1 MIRLKFKFN
10 YGYLCVLSGP
20 EASKVSRNIISRKT
34 NGKLCL
40 YEIFNRLFLNY
51 VMDFWKNQNQSW
63 LVNSC
68 QLCQKKYLVLLISTV
83 NIRKP
88 PCLEIFSKLMK
99 RRPLWSG
106 FTSIAQVFK
115 TVKCRESKAGPARCS
130 FCHQKHLIWG
140 KRYHELLF
148 QTRFLYEFSPLCL
161 LLCLR
166 THLSIHLK
174 MSLSSLNCGF

>member
-1 MIRLKFKFN
+1 MCFEWPWSLQSIKEYYIQKDKWKTVFIWN
-10 YGYLCVLSGP
+10 IQQI
-20 EASKVSRNIISRKT
+20 VS
-34 NGKLCL
+34 KLCDGFLKESESEL
-40 YEIFNRLFLNY
+40 YFPVNY
-51 VMDFWKNQNQSW
+51 A
-63 LVNSC
+63 
-68 QLCQKKYLVLLISTV
+68 KKYLILLISTV

-106 FTSIAQVFK
+106 FTSIAQVFQ

-140 KRYHELLF
+140 KRYRELLF

-166 THLSIHLK
+166 THLFVYLK